1 MGPTKKQRT
10 SGDIKA
16 VTKQPNSSYYSVD
29 LRDLAMTGPVLI
41 SAQRRRAQNRA
52 SQRAF
57 RERKER
63 HVKNLEQQL
72 EDLHQQYEELLQAY
86 DQQKHDYFDLKAEFD
101 MHSGNKP
108 SQVPQSSP
116 LEFAAA
122 TMRAQSFQSDEETL
136 QFPPNDLLLPEP
148 HSLSPASNLETRNS
162 ASRGSS
168 SEEHTPFGSLL
179 PLTPAG
185 NFDNPT
191 MFRSSD
197 LFFTDGDASRCYDVN
212 GFSDAQQQKDFG
224 SPTFSK
230 EFAVNP
236 SVDIFERWT

>member
-10 SGDIKA
+10 SGDMKA

-29 LRDLAMTGPVLI
+29 LRDLASAGPALI

-63 HVKNLEQQL
+63 HVKSLEQQL

-86 DQQKHDYFDLKAEFD
+86 DQQKHDYYNLKADFD
-101 MHSGNKP
+101 VHLGNKP
-108 SQVPQSSP
+108 SQAPQSSP
-116 LEFAAA
+116 LEFAS
-122 TMRAQSFQSDEETL
+122 TMRAQSFHSDDETL
-136 QFPPNDLLLPEP
+136 QFQQNDLLLPEP
-148 HSLSPASNLETRNS
+148 QLMSPGSSFENPNS
-162 ASRGSS
+162 IGSRGST

-179 PLTPAG
+179 PLTPSG
-185 NFDNPT
+185 NFENPT
-191 MFRSSD
+191 MFRPSD
-197 LFFTDGDASRCYDVN
+197 LFFAEGDASRCYDN
-212 GFSDAQQQKDFG
+212 GFSEAQQESDFG

-236 SVDIFERWT
+236 SVEIFERWT

>member
-10 SGDIKA
+10 SGDMKA

-29 LRDLAMTGPVLI
+29 LRDLTAAGPALI

-63 HVKNLEQQL
+63 HVKSLEQQL
-72 EDLHQQYEELLQAY
+72 EDLHQQYEELLHAY
-86 DQQKHDYFDLKAEFD
+86 EQQKHDYYNLKADFD
-101 MHSGNKP
+101 VNSGNKP
-108 SQVPQSSP
+108 CQVSRSSP
-116 LEFAAA
+116 LEFASAI
-122 TMRAQSFQSDEETL
+122 RAQSFQSDDETV
-136 QFPPNDLLLPEP
+136 QFQHDDLLLPEP
-148 HSLSPASNLETRNS
+148 QSLSPGSSFENRNS
-162 ASRGSS
+162 IGSRGST

-179 PLTPAG
+179 PLTPSG

-191 MFRSSD
+191 TFRSSD
-197 LFFTDGDASRCYDVN
+197 LFFAEEDASRYYDN
-212 GFSDAQQQKDFG
+212 GFSEAQQESGFG
-224 SPTFSK
+224 SPTFNK

-236 SVDIFERWT
+236 SVEIYERWT